1 MNLNTVNNFF
11 GKLAEGILKYRFFV
25 LVGVLAVVVFFAVR
39 IPKMKIITS
48 FESFFVEDDPA
59 LVTYDDF
66 KKEFGNDKSVYVLV
80 EPKKGKLFTMDNM
93 KILQALTGDIERNL
107 SHLDEVTSITNVE
120 FIEGRDDTLFVH
132 DLMENFPTT
141 SDELQ
146 DIKKKVLDRP
156 VYRDSIISGDG
167 ETTGILIR
175 LKLVPDDPDYE
186 IKIAKEIR
194 SIFKNEKY
202 RAFNFHEVGA
212 VLFDTEFQSNVKSET
227 VKFFRL
233 SVLLIMI
240 VVFLFIRKLY
250 AVYIPLAVVITSA
263 VMTFGLLAMTTAMKV
278 TCSVIPPLIVTIG
291 VCDSIYI
298 ISIFR
303 KNRQNQENV
312 KKAIIQTMEKCG
324 LPCLITTITTI
335 MGFIALS
342 FVPVVPVREAGLFCA
357 FGTAA
362 CFLMTITLG
371 IILLSFGKN
380 GPAVV
385 KASSDKGANNGEG
398 GGDIYHRIMGKVAYI
413 NIKAKY
419 PILAIGAL
427 LVLVS
432 IYLASSIKIDND
444 FLAYMGDKFEVK
456 KDIIYVDGQMGG
468 SSTFELVFDTGK
480 KDGVKNIKVLRE
492 IEKVEQFAEND
503 RDVMAV
509 SSVVDI
515 IKTINKTLHN
525 ENNDYYILPE
535 QQDAAAQYLFL
546 YESSGGDRLDKVLN
560 FDYSEARLVV
570 RTKTLSSAKAL
581 ELFNRLTNF
590 IDRNVTESG
599 VIITGA
605 NALKVGFLEFIL
617 NAQVNSVIF
626 AFSMITIMMIIVF
639 QSIRT
644 GLIAMIPN
652 IIPLI
657 LILGFMG
664 ITGRKL
670 GMLNAMISAIII
682 GIAVDDTIH
691 FFSHYRSVRRKTKD
705 EEKALYITLE
715 EVGRPMFFTSIAL
728 VTGFSVVSFSSMNN
742 VADFGVLTSL
752 AVFLSLLSD
761 FFIGSSLILTLKPF
775 KGEALK

>member
-1 MNLNTVNNFF
+1 MKLNTVDNFF
-11 GKLAEGILKYRFFV
+11 GKLAESTLNYRFFV
-25 LVGVLAVVVFFAVR
+25 LAGVLAVFVFFAAW
-39 IPKMKIITS
+39 IPQMKIITS

-59 LVTYDDF
+59 IVTYDDF
-66 KKEFGNDKSVYVLV
+66 KKEFGNDKTVYVLV

-93 KILQALTGDIERNL
+93 KSLQALTEDIERNL
-107 SHLDEVTSITNVE
+107 SHLDEVTTITNVE
-120 FIEGRDDTLFVH
+120 FIEGRDNTLLVH
-132 DLMENFPTT
+132 DLMENFPAT

-146 DIKKKVLDRP
+146 DIKKKVLARP

-167 ETTGILIR
+167 EKTGILIR
-175 LKLVPDDPDYE
+175 LKSVQDDPDYE

-194 SIFKNEKY
+194 TIFKNEKY

-227 VKFFRL
+227 VKFFRV

-240 VVFLFIRKLY
+240 ILYLFIRKLY

-263 VMTFGLLAMTTAMKV
+263 VMTFGLLALTTAMKV

-303 KNRQNQENV
+303 KNRQNQDNV
-312 KKAIIQTMEKCG
+312 KKAIITTMEKCG

-380 GPAVV
+380 GSAGG
-385 KASSDKGANNGEG
+385 KAASNEG
-398 GGDIYHRIMGKVAYI
+398 NRGGDIYHKIMEKVAYI
-413 NIKAKY
+413 NIKARY
-419 PILAIGAL
+419 PVLVIGAL
-427 LVLVS
+427 LVVVS
-432 IYLASSIKIDND
+432 TYLAASIRIDND

-480 KDGVKNIKVLRE
+480 KDGVKNIKALRE

-503 RDVMAV
+503 QDVMAV

-535 QQDAAAQYLFL
+535 QRDAVAQYLFL

-560 FDYSEARLVV
+560 FDYSKARLVL
-570 RTKTLSSAKAL
+570 RTKTISSAKAL
-581 ELFNRLTNF
+581 DLFNRLTNF
-590 IDRNVTESG
+590 IDRNVTESK

-605 NALKVGFLEFIL
+605 NALKVGFLKFIL

-626 AFSMITIMMIIVF
+626 AFSMITIMMMIVF
-639 QSIRT
+639 RSVRT
-644 GLIAMIPN
+644 GLITMIPN
-652 IIPLI
+652 IIPII

-691 FFSHYRSVRRKTKD
+691 FFSHYRSVRCREKN
-705 EEKALYITLE
+705 EETALSITLA
-715 EVGRPMFFTSIAL
+715 EVGRPMFFSSVAL
-728 VTGFSVVSFSSMNN
+728 LTGFSVVSLSSMNN
-742 VADFGVLTSL
+742 VADFGILTSL
-752 AVFLSLLSD
+752 AVLVSLLSD

-775 KGEALK
+775 KNKALK